1 MFKGITNLAGLLKQ
15 AQQVSSRLQQVN
27 DELKNRRAI
36 GRAGGDMV
44 EVEVNGL
51 GQVLRVT
58 LDPALVDRKDR
69 EMLEDLIPAAT
80 NQALAKAKELHA
92 DVLRGVAG
100 GMELP
105 GLEEAISK
113 VTGGEVLDEAVNE
126 HAAVYLH
133 KVAPSY
139 FVRVSSCIPWPSSL
153 NRSPRLIDELAK
165 LPGIGRK
172 SAERIAYHILRV
184 HKNEALAL
192 AERDPQR
199 EGERPLLPSVL

>member
-1 MFKGITNLAGLLKQ
+1 MNRPPRQSFHDRSGVGSGLHQIADHPLVKRAGELFGAKVVWMEEPARARSKNSNGGQLNVFKGITNLAGLLKQ

-80 NQALAKAKELHA
+80 NQALAKAKDLHA

-113 VTGGEVLDEAVNE
+113 VTGGEVPDEE
-126 HAAVYLH
+126 
-133 KVAPSY
+133 
-139 FVRVSSCIPWPSSL
+139 
-153 NRSPRLIDELAK
+153 
-165 LPGIGRK
+165 
-172 SAERIAYHILRV
+172 
-184 HKNEALAL
+184 
-192 AERDPQR
+192 
-199 EGERPLLPSVL
+199 

>member
-1 MFKGITNLAGLLKQ
+1 MQGEFRSLFLEDTTVFKGITNLAGFLKQ

-27 DELKNRRAI
+27 DELKTRRAI

-58 LDPALVDRKDR
+58 LDPALVERRDR

-92 DVLRGVAG
+92 DVIRGVAG
-100 GMELP
+100 GLEIP

-113 VTGGEVLDEAVNE
+113 ATGGESLDD
-126 HAAVYLH
+126 
-133 KVAPSY
+133 ST
-139 FVRVSSCIPWPSSL
+139 
-153 NRSPRLIDELAK
+153 
-165 LPGIGRK
+165 
-172 SAERIAYHILRV
+172 
-184 HKNEALAL
+184 
-192 AERDPQR
+192 
-199 EGERPLLPSVL
+199 